1 MGELMTDFLISRVE
15 NGWIVTAS
23 SVNEPSQSVFA
34 DSHSGDLIYDQAES
48 LQRALYAAFG
58 PYMAA
63 SGHAGLEV
71 LLHKALG
78 GLGDGPKKPLK
89 KAPPKKSQNV
99 VTIKRVRS
107 GKSKTRRTYPRP
119 VIVPMDTP

>member
-1 MGELMTDFLISRVE
+1 MTDFLISRVE

-23 SVNEPSQSVFA
+23 SVHEPSQSVFA
-34 DSHSGDLIYDQAES
+34 DSQSGDLIYDQAES

-58 PYMAA
+58 PYTAA

-71 LLHKALG
+71 LLHKAPG
-78 GLGDGPKKPLK
+78 GPGDGPKKPLK
-89 KAPPKKSQNV
+89 KVPPKKSQNV

-107 GKSKTRRTYPRP
+107 GKSKTRLTL
-119 VIVPMDTP
+119 VPLDSP